1 MKSGHMF
8 QASLCGVVSLVLLCC
23 APAVYAELD
32 AEDAGGLQQ
41 NYVEKADVW
50 EEQDVTL
57 PAYPE
62 KKNLMDLGIGTDA
75 MQYTVYLDKPSLVR
89 GEDGVVRYTV
99 VLVPSSGIWNV
110 SNEGLRCGEKL
121 FRRYAYG
128 IDGDWHPMNNSPWRD
143 VLGSGANRYRRILY
157 DRYFCNPM
165 RPNRTVEEMINSFTE
180 TWHEEM

>member
-1 MKSGHMF
+1 MKSRHLF
-8 QASLCGVVSLVLLCC
+8 RSPLRGVVSLVLLCC
-23 APAVYAELD
+23 APAVCAELD
-32 AEDAGGLQQ
+32 AEDIGGVQQ
-41 NYVEKADVW
+41 NYVEKPDDW

-57 PAYPE
+57 PTYPE
-62 KKNLMDLGIGTDA
+62 KKNLMDLGIGTEA

-121 FRRYAYG
+121 YRRYAYG
-128 IDGDWHPMNNSPWRD
+128 VDGGWQPMNNSPWRD
-143 VLGSGANRYRRILY
+143 VQGSGAMRYRRILY
-157 DRYFCNPM
+157 ERYFCNPL
-165 RPNRTVEEMINSFTE
+165 RPNQSVDAMINSFTE